1 VRVCMWCTCDRVV
14 VEAQDPPTLA
24 IHIASSDDRARTFLV
39 LALSRHRSLAW
50 CDCAVSIKLRI
61 TFTAEYPAAVPEIE
75 LADAEG
81 ISGAQESQL
90 RQQLEDMAQELVG
103 SAMVFT
109 LASHITEWINEY
121 INNAEAAA
129 AAAEAAAAEAAQAAK
144 AAGPTEE
151 ERLAALVGLART
163 PTHTV
168 SGESERARAIG
179 GSSND
184 ERTGGTTASERH
196 AGDGG
201 ELQGV
206 EGGIRC
212 RDGRQQGGG
221 RQEQEAHR
229 YVEMWWSG
237 RRSVT

>member
-1 VRVCMWCTCDRVV
+1 MVWY
-14 VEAQDPPTLA
+14 E
-24 IHIASSDDRARTFLV
+24 
-39 LALSRHRSLAW
+39 
-50 CDCAVSIKLRI
+50 CAVSIKLRI
-61 TFTAEYPAAVPEIE
+61 TLTAEYPAAVPEIE

-151 ERLAALVGLART
+151 ERLAALVGLAHSQYRDT
-163 PTHTV
+163 R
-168 SGESERARAIG
+168 ER
-179 GSSND
+179 
-184 ERTGGTTASERH
+184 ASERERLEDH
-196 AGDGG
+196 LMMSALVAQQRANGTPVTVESFKAWKAAFDAEMAVNKVAVVKNKKPTGTSSCGG
-201 ELQGV
+201 V
-206 EGGIRC
+206 
-212 RDGRQQGGG
+212 
-221 RQEQEAHR
+221 A
-229 YVEMWWSG
+229 VAA
-237 RRSVT
+237 

>member
-1 VRVCMWCTCDRVV
+1 MWCTCDRVV

-151 ERLAALVGLART
+151 ERLAALVGFWR
-163 PTHTV
+163 PHTV
-168 SGESERARAIG
+168 SGESERLEDHLTMSALVALQRANGTPVTVESFKAWKAAFDAEMAVNKVAVVKNKKPTGTSSCG
-179 GSSND
+179 GV
-184 ERTGGTTASERH
+184 AV
-196 AGDGG
+196 A
-201 ELQGV
+201 
-206 EGGIRC
+206 
-212 RDGRQQGGG
+212 
-221 RQEQEAHR
+221 A
-229 YVEMWWSG
+229 
-237 RRSVT
+237 